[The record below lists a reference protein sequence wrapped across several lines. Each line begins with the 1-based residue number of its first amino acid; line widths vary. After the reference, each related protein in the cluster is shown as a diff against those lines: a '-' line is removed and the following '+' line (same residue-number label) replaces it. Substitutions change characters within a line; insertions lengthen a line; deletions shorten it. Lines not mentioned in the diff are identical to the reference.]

1 MENIEKLIELALLN
15 INEKIDKLQADVS
28 GLQRK
33 IETVEEKIQARKN
46 DKNDKRAWMLGDNQ

>member
-15 INEKIDKLQADVS
+15 INEKIDKLQADVYE
-28 GLQRK
+28 LQRK